1 MLKGKRSSLLAH
13 SNRTKPGI
21 TATSHFVIQT
31 LFIPLT
37 FLAGEIAK
45 VNIIFHSPDQLS
57 VSEFDLNLA
66 EHAQNGTGVSNSF

>member
-1 MLKGKRSSLLAH
+1 M
-13 SNRTKPGI
+13 
-21 TATSHFVIQT
+21 IQT